1 MRPYIRLIRPKHWI
15 KNLLVLLPLLC
26 SGQFFHKD
34 RLIPGVLA
42 FFAFSLLA
50 SSIYIIND
58 IRDREN
64 DRRNPS
70 KCGRP
75 IASGAVSVSSALA
88 LFAGMLVLALIC
100 GIFANGT
107 QLLCWAFFLLYFVL
121 NLIYSFGGKNVPL
134 LDIAILTSGFL
145 LRVIYGGMV
154 TGIPLSHWL
163 CLTVTAASFYLSLG
177 KRRGELLK
185 NPDNP
190 RPVLR
195 YYSRDFL
202 EKNMY
207 MSVALA
213 IVFYALWTVD
223 ASNVSRFGSTALVWT
238 VPLVI
243 LIFMRY
249 SLIIEDKTDGDPVEV
264 ILRDAP
270 LLLLGGLLGLIV
282 LGLIYIP

>member
-1 MRPYIRLIRPKHWI
+1 MRPYLRLIRPKHWI

-26 SGQFFHKD
+26 SGQFLQHD
-34 RLIPGVLA
+34 RLIPGILA

-58 IRDREN
+58 VRDREN
-64 DRRNPS
+64 DRKNPS
-70 KCGRP
+70 KCSRP
-75 IASGAVSVSSALA
+75 IASGAVSISSAMLLFIAVLALA
-88 LFAGMLVLALIC
+88 LVC
-100 GIFANGT
+100 GGFANGT
-107 QLLCWAFFLLYFVL
+107 RVLCWVIFLLYFFL

-134 LDIAILTSGFL
+134 LDIAILVSGFL

-163 CLTVTAASFYLSLG
+163 CLTITAASFYLSLG

-223 ASNVSRFGSTALVWT
+223 ASSVSRFGTTALVWT

-249 SLIIEDKTDGDPVEV
+249 SLIVEDKTDGDPVEV
-264 ILRDAP
+264 ILHDIP
-270 LLLLGGLLGLIV
+270 LLLLALLLGVIV
-282 LGLIYIP
+282 IGLIYIP

>member
-1 MRPYIRLIRPKHWI
+1 MRHYIRLIRPIHWI
-15 KNLLVLLPLLC
+15 KNLLILLPLLC
-26 SGQFFHKD
+26 SGQFLQRD
-34 RLIPGVLA
+34 RLIPGILA

-58 IRDREN
+58 VRDRDN
-64 DRRNPS
+64 DRKNPS
-70 KCGRP
+70 KCTRP
-75 IASGAVSVSSALA
+75 IASGAVSVPSALT
-88 LFAGMLVLALIC
+88 LFGLMLVLALVC
-100 GIFANGT
+100 GIFANKT
-107 QLLCWAFFLLYFVL
+107 QALCWAVFLLYFFL
-121 NLIYSFGGKNVPL
+121 NLVYSFGGKNVPL
-134 LDIAILTSGFL
+134 LDIAILVSGFL
-145 LRVIYGGMV
+145 LRVVYGGIV

-207 MSVALA
+207 RSVALA

-223 ASNVSRFGSTALVWT
+223 ASSVSRFGTTALVWT

-243 LIFMRY
+243 LNFMRY
-249 SLIIEDKTDGDPVEV
+249 SLIVEDKTDGDPVEV
-264 ILRDAP
+264 ILHDVP
-270 LLLLGGLLGLIV
+270 LLLLALLLGVIV
-282 LGLIYIP
+282 IGLIYIP

>member
-1 MRPYIRLIRPKHWI
+1 MRHYIRLIRPKHWI

-26 SGQFFHKD
+26 SGQFLNTA
-34 RLIPGVLA
+34 RLVPCIWA

-64 DRRNPS
+64 DRKNPS
-70 KCGRP
+70 KLSRP
-75 IASGAVSVSSALA
+75 IASGAVSVSSAML
-88 LFAGMLVLALIC
+88 LFIAVLALALVC
-100 GIFANGT
+100 SGLANGARIF
-107 QLLCWAFFLLYFVL
+107 CWVVFLSYFLL

-134 LDIAILTSGFL
+134 LDIAILVSGFL

-207 MSVALA
+207 MSVALS

-249 SLIIEDKTDGDPVEV
+249 SLIVEDKTDGDPVEV
-264 ILRDAP
+264 ILKDPP
-270 LLLLGGLLGLIV
+270 LLALGCLLGLIV

>member
-1 MRPYIRLIRPKHWI
+1 MRHYIRLIRPIHWI
-15 KNLLVLLPLLC
+15 KNLLILLPLLC
-26 SGQFFHKD
+26 SGQFLQRD
-34 RLIPGVLA
+34 RLIPGILA

-58 IRDREN
+58 VRDRDN
-64 DRRNPS
+64 DRKNPS
-70 KCGRP
+70 KCTRP
-75 IASGAVSVSSALA
+75 IASGAVSVPSALT
-88 LFAGMLVLALIC
+88 LFGLMLVLALVC
-100 GIFANGT
+100 GIFANKT
-107 QLLCWAFFLLYFVL
+107 QALCWAVFLLYFFL
-121 NLIYSFGGKNVPL
+121 NLVYSFGGKNVPL
-134 LDIAILTSGFL
+134 LDIAILVSGFL
-145 LRVIYGGMV
+145 LRVVYGGIV

-223 ASNVSRFGSTALVWT
+223 ASSVSRFGTTALVWT

-249 SLIIEDKTDGDPVEV
+249 SLIVEDKTDGDPVEV
-264 ILRDAP
+264 ILHDVP
-270 LLLLGGLLGLIV
+270 LLLLALLLGVIV
-282 LGLIYIP
+282 IGLIYSP

>member
-26 SGQFFHKD
+26 SGQFFHRD
-34 RLIPGVLA
+34 RLIPGILA

-64 DRRNPS
+64 DRKNPS
-70 KCGRP
+70 KCTRP
-75 IASGAVSVSSALA
+75 IASGAVSVPSALT
-88 LFAGMLVLALIC
+88 LFAVMVALVC
-100 GIFANGT
+100 GGFANRT
-107 QLLCWAFFLLYFVL
+107 RVLCWVIFLLYFFL

-134 LDIAILTSGFL
+134 LDIAILVSGFL
-145 LRVIYGGMV
+145 LRVVYGGMV
-154 TGIPLSHWL
+154 TDIPLSHWL
-163 CLTVTAASFYLSLG
+163 CLTITAASFYLSLG

-223 ASNVSRFGSTALVWT
+223 ASSVIRFGTTALVWT

-249 SLIIEDKTDGDPVEV
+249 SLIVEDKTDGDPVEV
-264 ILRDAP
+264 IFRDAP
-270 LLLLGGLLGLIV
+270 LLLLCGLLGLIV

>member
-1 MRPYIRLIRPKHWI
+1 MRHYIRLIRPIHWI
-15 KNLLVLLPLLC
+15 KNLLILLPLLC
-26 SGQFFHKD
+26 SGQFLQRD
-34 RLIPGVLA
+34 RLIPGILA

-58 IRDREN
+58 VRDRDN
-64 DRRNPS
+64 DRKNPS
-70 KCGRP
+70 KCTRP
-75 IASGAVSVSSALA
+75 IASGAVSVPSALT
-88 LFAGMLVLALIC
+88 LFGLMLVLALVC
-100 GIFANGT
+100 GIFANKT
-107 QLLCWAFFLLYFVL
+107 QALCWAVFLLYFFL
-121 NLIYSFGGKNVPL
+121 NLVYSFGGKNVPL
-134 LDIAILTSGFL
+134 LDIAILVSGFL
-145 LRVIYGGMV
+145 LRVVYGGIV

-223 ASNVSRFGSTALVWT
+223 ASSVIRFGTTALVWT

-249 SLIIEDKTDGDPVEV
+249 SLIVEDKTDGDPVEV
-264 ILRDAP
+264 ILHDIP
-270 LLLLGGLLGLIV
+270 LLLLALLLGVIV
-282 LGLIYIP
+282 IGLIYIP

>member
-1 MRPYIRLIRPKHWI
+1 MRHYIRLIRPIHWI
-15 KNLLVLLPLLC
+15 KNLLILLPLLC
-26 SGQFFHKD
+26 SGQFLQQD
-34 RLIPGVLA
+34 RLIPGILA

-58 IRDREN
+58 VRDRDN
-64 DRRNPS
+64 DRKNPS
-70 KCGRP
+70 KCTRP
-75 IASGAVSVSSALA
+75 IASGAVSVPSALT
-88 LFAGMLVLALIC
+88 LFGFMLVLALVC
-100 GIFANGT
+100 GIFANKT
-107 QLLCWAFFLLYFVL
+107 QALCWTVFLLYFFL
-121 NLIYSFGGKNVPL
+121 NLVYSFGGKNVPL
-134 LDIAILTSGFL
+134 LDISILVSGFL
-145 LRVIYGGMV
+145 LRVVYGGIV

-223 ASNVSRFGSTALVWT
+223 ASSVSRFGTTALVWT

-249 SLIIEDKTDGDPVEV
+249 SLIVEDKTDGDPVEV
-264 ILRDAP
+264 ILHDIP
-270 LLLLGGLLGLIV
+270 LLLLALLLGLIV
-282 LGLIYIP
+282 IGLIYIP

>member
-1 MRPYIRLIRPKHWI
+1 MRHYIRLIRPKHWI
-15 KNLLVLLPLLC
+15 KNLLILLPLLC
-26 SGQFFHKD
+26 SGQFFQRA
-34 RLIPGVLA
+34 RLLPGILA

-64 DRRNPS
+64 DRKNPS
-70 KCGRP
+70 KCARP
-75 IASGAVSVSSALA
+75 IASGAVSVSSALV
-88 LFAGMLVLALIC
+88 LFAVILALALVC
-100 GIFANGT
+100 GVFANKGRI
-107 QLLCWAFFLLYFVL
+107 LCWVIFLLYFFL

-134 LDIAILTSGFL
+134 LDIAILVSGFL
-145 LRVIYGGMV
+145 LRVVYGGMV
-154 TGIPLSHWL
+154 TGISLSHWL
-163 CLTVTAASFYLSLG
+163 CLTVTAAAFYLSLG

-207 MSVALA
+207 MSVALS

-223 ASNVSRFGSTALVWT
+223 ASSISRFGTTALVWT

-243 LIFMRY
+243 LLFMRY
-249 SLIIEDKTDGDPVEV
+249 SLIVEDKTDGDPVEV
-264 ILRDAP
+264 IFHDLP
-270 LLLLGGLLGLIV
+270 LLLLAGLLGLIV

>member
-1 MRPYIRLIRPKHWI
+1 MRHYIRLIRPIHWI
-15 KNLLVLLPLLC
+15 KNLLILLPLLC
-26 SGQFFHKD
+26 SGQFLQRD
-34 RLIPGVLA
+34 RLIPGILA

-58 IRDREN
+58 VRDRDN
-64 DRRNPS
+64 DRKNPS
-70 KCGRP
+70 KCTRP
-75 IASGAVSVSSALA
+75 IASGAVSVPSALT
-88 LFAGMLVLALIC
+88 LFGLMLVLALVC
-100 GIFANGT
+100 GIFANKT
-107 QLLCWAFFLLYFVL
+107 QALCWAVFLLYFFL
-121 NLIYSFGGKNVPL
+121 NLVYSFGGKNVPL
-134 LDIAILTSGFL
+134 LDIAILVSGFL
-145 LRVIYGGMV
+145 LRVVYGGIV

-177 KRRGELLK
+177 KRRGELRK

-223 ASNVSRFGSTALVWT
+223 ASSVSRFGTTALVWT

-249 SLIIEDKTDGDPVEV
+249 SLIVEDKTDGDPVEV
-264 ILRDAP
+264 ILHDVP
-270 LLLLGGLLGLIV
+270 LLLLALLLGVIV
-282 LGLIYIP
+282 IGLIYIP

>member
-1 MRPYIRLIRPKHWI
+1 MRHYIRLIRPKHWI

-26 SGQFFHKD
+26 SGQFLNTA
-34 RLIPGVLA
+34 RLVPCIWA

-64 DRRNPS
+64 DRKNPS
-70 KCGRP
+70 KRSRP
-75 IASGAVSVSSALA
+75 IASGAVSVSRAMLLFIAVLALA
-88 LFAGMLVLALIC
+88 LVC
-100 GIFANGT
+100 GGLANGARIF
-107 QLLCWAFFLLYFVL
+107 CWVVFLSYFLL

-134 LDIAILTSGFL
+134 LDIAILVSGFL

-207 MSVALA
+207 MSVALS

-249 SLIIEDKTDGDPVEV
+249 SLIVEDKTDGDPVEV
-264 ILRDAP
+264 ILKDPP
-270 LLLLGGLLGLIV
+270 LLTLGCLLGLIV